1 MGEGAKTKEK
11 SLNDQIRVVTQ
22 EKDKL
27 QDKIDELED
36 TVKKNERSV
45 AKLQA
50 ELNSTKSDLSDKDKQ
65 CKSMQKDDSKSK
77 ALSDRISVLEK
88 QKYEIDTKTR
98 ELETEKSSLTF
109 KVSQLEKDKDSLNKK
124 IKDLETAK
132 EDLSKKIQNASS
144 STAAASNDKNDKK
157 SKEDVSKL
165 QQENK
170 GLKKEK
176 DDLGKTLKAI
186 EKDLK
191 KNIKDV
197 KPNKVQGELKKLAE
211 KIENN
216 SLLSG
221 SAEHLPNGIEGVTSE
236 ETNAIKSNFDALQ
249 KDFESRTGEIEKL
262 TSQLSR
268 AKADSNSAV
277 EKLRKSES
285 ELSQIKEK
293 NAQLSDELLNK
304 SRLIAGMENEGSGNA
319 KELQRQVEDLKKKL
333 SDAQTGKVKKS
344 VKFSTEPEVQQM
356 PNKSVA
362 ELEEA
367 LEAAYRE
374 RKEII
379 ETCRKE
385 AEFHRTIASE
395 LENSIMEDFEW
406 KLHEMEKDYNAKL
419 KYSKETVDEQIK
431 EACRGILRE
440 KDDEINKLGIK
451 LRKDMDEKLKKE
463 KDELAA
469 ALASVRG
476 GSSEAVIE
484 VVKKEKEAELAS
496 KQKKWEERNRITS
509 KLNSDIDSMKTEITK
524 KENTI
529 SKLEKEKREI
539 STNQDKSQKKINEIE
554 SEMSKLKEVLS
565 RLEAEKKNNNFGK
578 YEREKMKLEIDN
590 LVKEKTTV
598 AGRLEDLNK
607 EKHELNVKL
616 RNYLNW

>member
-88 QKYEIDTKTR
+88 QKYDIDTKTR

-144 STAAASNDKNDKK
+144 STAASSNDKNDKK

-221 SAEHLPNGIEGVTSE
+221 LAEHLANGIEGVTSE

-277 EKLRKSES
+277 EKLRRSES

-304 SRLIAGMENEGSGNA
+304 SRRIAGLENGGGHGGQDTS
-319 KELQRQVEDLKKKL
+319 ELQRQVDDLKKKL
-333 SDAQTGKVKKS
+333 AESTGGAKVKKS
-344 VKFSTEPEVQQM
+344 VKFNMEPEQASETSGR
-356 PNKSVA
+356 SVK

-374 RKEII
+374 RNEII
-379 ETCRKE
+379 KTCRNE
-385 AEFHRTIASE
+385 VEFHRTIASE

-431 EACRGILRE
+431 EACRGILKE
-440 KDDEINKLGIK
+440 KDDQSGCVG
-451 LRKDMDEKLKKE
+451 RK
-463 KDELAA
+463 
-469 ALASVRG
+469 RQG
-476 GSSEAVIE
+476 
-484 VVKKEKEAELAS
+484 
-496 KQKKWEERNRITS
+496 
-509 KLNSDIDSMKTEITK
+509 
-524 KENTI
+524 
-529 SKLEKEKREI
+529 
-539 STNQDKSQKKINEIE
+539 
-554 SEMSKLKEVLS
+554 
-565 RLEAEKKNNNFGK
+565 
-578 YEREKMKLEIDN
+578 
-590 LVKEKTTV
+590 
-598 AGRLEDLNK
+598 
-607 EKHELNVKL
+607 
-616 RNYLNW
+616 